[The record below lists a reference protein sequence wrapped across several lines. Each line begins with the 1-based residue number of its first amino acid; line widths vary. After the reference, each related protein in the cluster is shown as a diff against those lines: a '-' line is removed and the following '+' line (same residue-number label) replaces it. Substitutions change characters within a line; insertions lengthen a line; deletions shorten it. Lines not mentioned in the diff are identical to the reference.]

1 MKRSNTYQLTCS
13 HCGEFISID
22 NISTTENIINNSLI
36 GEIKIS
42 NVYTGY
48 GTTGCYNS
56 MDVEL
61 TCPRCHYMFKAS
73 VSKNSNL

>member
-42 NVYTGY
+42 NV
-48 GTTGCYNS
+48 
-56 MDVEL
+56 EL

-73 VSKNSNL
+73 VSKNSDL